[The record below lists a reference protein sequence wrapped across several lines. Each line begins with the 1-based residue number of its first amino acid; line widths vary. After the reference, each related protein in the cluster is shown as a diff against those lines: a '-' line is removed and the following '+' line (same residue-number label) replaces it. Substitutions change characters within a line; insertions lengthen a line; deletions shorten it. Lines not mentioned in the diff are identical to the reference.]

1 MPAYAANTPDPS
13 GLGFR
18 RIGGP
23 TVATPSEITGLT
35 IALTNTNLQI
45 DRALDQGD
53 RRAFR
58 LWCQRRRSLL
68 AKLERTLLAVATAEV
83 PA

>member
-1 MPAYAANTPDPS
+1 VVS
-13 GLGFR
+13 
-18 RIGGP
+18 
-23 TVATPSEITGLT
+23 PSEITGLS
-35 IALTNTNLQI
+35 IALSNTELQI
-45 DRALDQGD
+45 DKALDDGN

-68 AKLERTLLAVATAEV
+68 AKLERTLLAVATTEV

>member
-1 MPAYAANTPDPS
+1 M
-13 GLGFR
+13 
-18 RIGGP
+18 
-23 TVATPSEITGLT
+23 ATPSEITGLS
-35 IALTNTNLQI
+35 IALANTDLQI
-45 DRALDQGD
+45 DRALDHAD